1 MATVIDHVII
11 DMETLYS
18 GTGTAKLADLEEYER
33 TAREL
38 AGSGNEVTL
47 TGQGP
52 IWLYLRIAHSLHG
65 KVRKLC
71 YDSPVTGE
79 LVIFDHSPN

>member
-1 MATVIDHVII
+1 MAEKINI
-11 DMETLYS
+11 DMGVFYQN
-18 GTGTAKLADLEEYER
+18 TGTAKLTDLPEYETR
-33 TAREL
+33 AREL
-38 AGSGNEVTL
+38 AGNGNEVTL

-79 LVIFDHSPN
+79 VVIFDHSPV